1 MPSSAPIASSSFSP
15 GITALSRLDA
25 TKASSRNVLSVPAR
39 KGISVPLLAC
49 AVRKAASR
57 SDGVDW
63 YWSVAGSL
71 TVVMATR
78 CVLLSD
84 GSVTGAWIWNEALVA
99 PDWTSAVAAVT
110 ASGCGSGCAAASKAC
125 SCTAIFWRAICRA
138 SLAAAGAGRRRR
150 GHGRRR
156 HRHIHDPGRQRG
168 APPPSEGRAVDRV
181 SLTLF
186 QSSPVVWLMTP
197 K

>member
-39 KGISVPLLAC
+39 KRISVPLLAC

-84 GSVTGAWIWNEALVA
+84 GSVTGAWIWNGRWWRPTGPRRL
-99 PDWTSAVAAVT
+99 PLSPLR
-110 ASGCGSGCAAASKAC
+110 AAAQARRGVEGLFLHGHLL
-125 SCTAIFWRAICRA
+125 ARHLPRFARAPARDAAPPRA
-138 SLAAAGAGRRRR
+138 WEAAAPP
-150 GHGRRR
+150 H
-156 HRHIHDPGRQRG
+156 PRQGVSAG

>member
-63 YWSVAGSL
+63 Y
-71 TVVMATR
+71 
-78 CVLLSD
+78 
-84 GSVTGAWIWNEALVA
+84 
-99 PDWTSAVAAVT
+99 
-110 ASGCGSGCAAASKAC
+110 
-125 SCTAIFWRAICRA
+125 
-138 SLAAAGAGRRRR
+138 
-150 GHGRRR
+150 
-156 HRHIHDPGRQRG
+156 
-168 APPPSEGRAVDRV
+168 
-181 SLTLF
+181 
-186 QSSPVVWLMTP
+186 
-197 K
+197 

>member
-1 MPSSAPIASSSFSP
+1 M
-15 GITALSRLDA
+15 SRLDA

-99 PDWTSAVAAVT
+99 PDLG
-110 ASGCGSGCAAASKAC
+110 GCRCHRFGLRLSCAAASKAC

-138 SLAAAGAGRRRR
+138 SLAAAGAGRERRR
-150 GHGRRR
+150 GMG
-156 HRHIHDPGRQRG
+156 GGGTATSTTQGVSAG
-168 APPPSEGRAVDRV
+168 APPPSEGGR
-181 SLTLF
+181 STG
-186 QSSPVVWLMTP
+186 
-197 K
+197 

>member
-138 SLAAAGAGRRRR
+138 SLAAAGAGRGAAAGMGGGGTATSTTQGVSAARRR
-150 GHGRRR
+150 PARGGRST
-156 HRHIHDPGRQRG
+156 G
-168 APPPSEGRAVDRV
+168 
-181 SLTLF
+181 
-186 QSSPVVWLMTP
+186 
-197 K
+197 